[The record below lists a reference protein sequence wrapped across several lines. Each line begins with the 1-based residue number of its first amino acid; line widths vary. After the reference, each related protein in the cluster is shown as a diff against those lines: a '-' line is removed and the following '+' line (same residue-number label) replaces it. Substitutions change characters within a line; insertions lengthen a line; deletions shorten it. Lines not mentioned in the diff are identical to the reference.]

1 MLKALRPSPP
11 VTIGYFGKI
20 PSRGDFVKG
29 SDNPALVKLL
39 DDWLARAMD
48 LMMADAHWK
57 ANYDA
62 VAPLHFVIAGPRRRH
77 AVAGHIVASSDQSGR
92 RFPFLMMGMLDVAEP
107 DTFVPAAPLVLAR
120 LWTRLEALSRAVV
133 TAPDA
138 DAPLQA
144 AAGQVIDPDL
154 HADAHAAAFADFI
167 ELQSLDTLQALLA
180 QAGYAGSVRQ
190 VLLALGMLLQPVL
203 ASSTSRLE
211 KSLVLPLPAD
221 PLYRGLVGAY
231 WMHAIAPFLARA
243 DFELALFV
251 TRLGERPRLVLGF
264 GGASAHTLQAIMDP
278 RAGSERH
285 IAFDDLDWVED
296 QVDTDYAVGKMS
308 RHLKRSDV
316 SLKSALDALCAA
328 FIGT

>member
-1 MLKALRPSPP
+1 MSLASTH
-11 VTIGYFGKI
+11 VSVGYFGKI

-48 LMMADAHWK
+48 LMMADSQWK
-57 ANYDA
+57 TSYDA

-77 AVAGHIVASSDQSGR
+77 AIAGHIVASSDASGR
-92 RFPFLMMGMLDVAEP
+92 RFPFLMVGMLDVAEP
-107 DTFVPAAPLVLAR
+107 GAFVPSAPLLLGR
-120 LWTRLEALSRAVV
+120 LWSRLDSLSHEMM
-133 TAPDA
+133 TAADG
-138 DAPLQA
+138 DAPLRA
-144 AAGQVIDPDL
+144 AAGQVVELDL
-154 HADAHAAAFADFI
+154 RPDAHAAAFADFV

-180 QAGYAGSVRQ
+180 QAGYAGSVRR

-251 TRLGERPRLVLGF
+251 ARIGDRPRLVLGF

-278 RAGSERH
+278 QAGGERH
-285 IAFDDLDWVED
+285 IAFDDLEWVED
-296 QVDTDYAVGKMS
+296 QVDTDYAVGKVS
-308 RHLKRSDV
+308 RHLQRSDV

>member
-1 MLKALRPSPP
+1 MSVASTH
-11 VTIGYFGKI
+11 VSVGYFGKI

-39 DDWLARAMD
+39 DEWLARAMD

-57 ANYDA
+57 TNYDA

-77 AVAGHIVASSDQSGR
+77 AIAGHIVASSDASGR

-107 DTFVPAAPLVLAR
+107 DAFVPSAPLLLGR
-120 LWTRLEALSRAVV
+120 LWSRLESLSRGV
-133 TAPDA
+133 TAAVDA
-138 DAPLQA
+138 DAPLRA
-144 AAGQVIDPDL
+144 AAGQVVELDL
-154 HADAHAAAFADFI
+154 QPDAHAAAFTDFV

-251 TRLGERPRLVLGF
+251 TRIGARPRLVLGF
-264 GGASAHTLQAIMDP
+264 GGASAQTLQAIMDP
-278 RAGSERH
+278 QAGSERH
-285 IAFDDLDWVED
+285 IAFDDLAWVED
-296 QVDTDYAVGKMS
+296 QVDSDYAVDKVS

>member
-1 MLKALRPSPP
+1 MSLASTH
-11 VTIGYFGKI
+11 VSVGYFGKI

-57 ANYDA
+57 TNYDA

-77 AVAGHIVASSDQSGR
+77 AIAGHIVASSDESGR
-92 RFPFLMMGMLDVAEP
+92 RFPFLVMGMLDVAAPGE
-107 DTFVPAAPLVLAR
+107 FVLSAPLLLGR
-120 LWTRLEALSRAVV
+120 LWNRLESLSQGMM
-133 TAPDA
+133 TAADA
-138 DAPLQA
+138 DAPLRA
-144 AAGQVIDPDL
+144 AAGQLVELDL
-154 HADAHAAAFADFI
+154 RADAHAAAFTDFV

-251 TRLGERPRLVLGF
+251 TRIGARPRLVLGF
-264 GGASAHTLQAIMDP
+264 GGASAATLQAIMDP
-278 RAGSERH
+278 EAGSERH

-296 QVDTDYAVGKMS
+296 QVASDYAVDKVS
-308 RHLKRSDV
+308 RHLKRSDI

>member
-1 MLKALRPSPP
+1 M
-11 VTIGYFGKI
+11 
-20 PSRGDFVKG
+20 
-29 SDNPALVKLL
+29 
-39 DDWLARAMD
+39 
-48 LMMADAHWK
+48 
-57 ANYDA
+57 
-62 VAPLHFVIAGPRRRH
+62 
-77 AVAGHIVASSDQSGR
+77 ASSDESGR
-92 RFPFLMMGMLDVAEP
+92 RFPFLMMGMRDVAEP
-107 DTFVPAAPLVLAR
+107 VAFVPSAPLMLGL
-120 LWTRLEALSRAVV
+120 LWNRLEALSKGLV
-133 TAPDA
+133 TAVDA
-138 DAPLQA
+138 DAPLRA
-144 AAGQVIDPDL
+144 AAGQVVELDL
-154 HADAHAAAFADFI
+154 RADAHAAAFTDFI
-167 ELQSLDTLQALLA
+167 ELQSLDTLQALLT
-180 QAGYAGSVRQ
+180 QAGYADSVRR
-190 VLLALGMLLQPVL
+190 VLLALGILLQPVL

-251 TRLGERPRLVLGF
+251 TRIGARPRLVLGF

-278 RAGSERH
+278 QAANERH

-296 QVDTDYAVGKMS
+296 QVESDYAVHKVS

>member
-1 MLKALRPSPP
+1 MSLASTH
-11 VTIGYFGKI
+11 VSVGYFGKI

-48 LMMADAHWK
+48 LMTADAHWK

-62 VAPLHFVIAGPRRRH
+62 VSPLHFVITGPRRRH
-77 AVAGHIVASSDQSGR
+77 AVAGHIVASSDASGR

-107 DTFVPAAPLVLAR
+107 GAFVPSAPLLLGR
-120 LWTRLEALSRAVV
+120 LWNRLESLSQGV
-133 TAPDA
+133 TAAA
-138 DAPLQA
+138 DAVAPLRA
-144 AAGQVIDPDL
+144 AAGQVVELDL
-154 HADAHAAAFADFI
+154 RADAHAAAFADFV

-180 QAGYAGSVRQ
+180 PAGSGGGGRGGRRAVGLVRPPGRPSR
-190 VLLALGMLLQPVL
+190 A
-203 ASSTSRLE
+203 SRLE

-251 TRLGERPRLVLGF
+251 TRIGARPRLVLGF

-278 RAGSERH
+278 HAASERH

-296 QVDTDYAVGKMS
+296 QVDTDYAVDKVS
-308 RHLKRSDV
+308 RHLKRSGV

>member
-1 MLKALRPSPP
+1 VS
-11 VTIGYFGKI
+11 IGYFGKI

-48 LMMADAHWK
+48 LMMADARWK
-57 ANYDA
+57 SRYDA

-77 AVAGHIVASSDQSGR
+77 AIAGHIVASSDASGR
-92 RFPFLMMGMLDVAEP
+92 RFPFLMTGMLDVAEP
-107 DTFVPAAPLVLAR
+107 DAFVPSAPQMLGVL
-120 LWTRLEALSRAVV
+120 WSRLEALSKGLV

-138 DAPLQA
+138 DALLQA
-144 AAGQVIDPDL
+144 AAGQVVELDL
-154 HADAHAAAFADFI
+154 RSNAHAAAFADFI

-180 QAGYAGSVRQ
+180 QAGYAGSVRR
-190 VLLALGMLLQPVL
+190 VLLALGLLLQPVL

-251 TRLGERPRLVLGF
+251 TRIGEQPRLVLGF

-278 RAGSERH
+278 QAASERH

-296 QVDTDYAVGKMS
+296 QVDTDYAVDKVS
-308 RHLKRSDV
+308 RHLKRPDV

>member
-1 MLKALRPSPP
+1 MSLASTH
-11 VTIGYFGKI
+11 VSIGYFGKI

-48 LMMADAHWK
+48 LMATDARWK

-77 AVAGHIVASSDQSGR
+77 AIAGHIVASSDESGR

-107 DTFVPAAPLVLAR
+107 GAFVPSAPLLLGR
-120 LWTRLEALSRAVV
+120 LWNRLESLSQGV
-133 TAPDA
+133 TAAVDA
-138 DAPLQA
+138 DAPLRA
-144 AAGQVIDPDL
+144 ATGQVVELDL
-154 HADAHAAAFADFI
+154 RADVHAAAFADFV
-167 ELQSLDTLQALLA
+167 ELQSLGTLQALLA

-190 VLLALGMLLQPVL
+190 LLLALGMLLQPVL
-203 ASSTSRLE
+203 ASSASRLE

-231 WMHAIAPFLARA
+231 WMHAIAPFLVRA

-251 TRLGERPRLVLGF
+251 TRIGARPQLVLGF

-278 RAGSERH
+278 QAGNERH

-296 QVDTDYAVGKMS
+296 QVVTDYAVDKVS

>member
-1 MLKALRPSPP
+1 MSLASTH
-11 VTIGYFGKI
+11 VSVGYFGKI

-57 ANYDA
+57 TNYDA
-62 VAPLHFVIAGPRRRH
+62 AAPLHFVIAGPRRRH
-77 AVAGHIVASSDQSGR
+77 AIAGHIVASSDESGR
-92 RFPFLMMGMLDVAEP
+92 RFPFLVMGMLDVAEP
-107 DTFVPAAPLVLAR
+107 GAFVPSAPLLLGR
-120 LWTRLEALSRAVV
+120 LWNRLESLSQEMM
-133 TAPDA
+133 TAADA
-138 DAPLQA
+138 DGPLRA
-144 AAGQVIDPDL
+144 AAGQQVEL
-154 HADAHAAAFADFI
+154 ELRADAHAAAFTDFV

-180 QAGYAGSVRQ
+180 QAGHAGSVRQ

-251 TRLGERPRLVLGF
+251 TRIGARPRLVLGF
-264 GGASAHTLQAIMDP
+264 GGASAQTLQAIMDP
-278 RAGSERH
+278 QAGSERH
-285 IAFDDLDWVED
+285 IGFDDLDWVED
-296 QVDTDYAVGKMS
+296 QVASDYAVDKVS
-308 RHLKRSDV
+308 RHLKRSDI

>member
-1 MLKALRPSPP
+1 MSLASTH
-11 VTIGYFGKI
+11 VSVGYFGKI

-48 LMMADAHWK
+48 LMMAGAQWK
-57 ANYDA
+57 SHYDA

-77 AVAGHIVASSDQSGR
+77 AIAGHIVASSDASGR
-92 RFPFLMMGMLDVAEP
+92 RFPFLMTAMLDVAEP
-107 DTFVPAAPLVLAR
+107 EAFVPSAPLMLGR
-120 LWTRLEALSRAVV
+120 LWNRLEALGKGLV
-133 TAPDA
+133 TATDA
-138 DAPLQA
+138 DALLQA
-144 AAGQVIDPDL
+144 AAGQVVELAPRTDT
-154 HADAHAAAFADFI
+154 HATAFADFV

-180 QAGYAGSVRQ
+180 QAGYAGSVRR

-251 TRLGERPRLVLGF
+251 TRIGEQPRLVLGF

-278 RAGSERH
+278 QAASERH

-296 QVDTDYAVGKMS
+296 QVDTDYAVDKVS

-316 SLKSALDALCAA
+316 SLKSALDVMCAA

>member
-1 MLKALRPSPP
+1 MSLASTH
-11 VTIGYFGKI
+11 VSIGYFGKI

-48 LMMADAHWK
+48 LMMADARWK
-57 ANYDA
+57 SRYDA

-77 AVAGHIVASSDQSGR
+77 AIAGHIVASSDASGR
-92 RFPFLMMGMLDVAEP
+92 RFPFLMTGMLDVAEP
-107 DTFVPAAPLVLAR
+107 DAFVPSAPQMLGVL
-120 LWTRLEALSRAVV
+120 WSRLEALSKGLV

-138 DAPLQA
+138 DALLQA
-144 AAGQVIDPDL
+144 AAGQVVELDL
-154 HADAHAAAFADFI
+154 RSNAHAAAFADFI

-180 QAGYAGSVRQ
+180 QAGYAGSVRR
-190 VLLALGMLLQPVL
+190 VLLALGLLLQPVL

-251 TRLGERPRLVLGF
+251 TRIGEQPRLVLGF

-278 RAGSERH
+278 QAASERH

-296 QVDTDYAVGKMS
+296 QVDTDYAVDKVS
-308 RHLKRSDV
+308 RHLKRPDV

>member
-1 MLKALRPSPP
+1 MLKALHPTA
-11 VTIGYFGKI
+11 VTVGYFGKV
-20 PSRGDFVKG
+20 PSRGDFVKA
-29 SDNPALVKLL
+29 SDNPSLVKLL

-48 LMMADAHWK
+48 LMMADAQWK
-57 ANYDA
+57 TNYDA

-77 AVAGHIVASSDQSGR
+77 AIAGHIVASSDEAGR

-120 LWTRLEALSRAVV
+120 LWNRLEVLSRGVV
-133 TAPDA
+133 TAA
-138 DAPLQA
+138 DAGAPLEA
-144 AAGQVIDPDL
+144 AAGEVLDVDL
-154 HADAHAAAFADFI
+154 RAEAHAAAFADFT
-167 ELQSLDTLQALLA
+167 ELQTLGTLQALLA
-180 QAGYAGSVRQ
+180 QSGYAGSVRQ

-211 KSLVLPLPAD
+211 KSLVLPLPVD

-251 TRLGERPRLVLGF
+251 TRSGERPLLVLGF
-264 GGASAHTLQAIMDP
+264 GGASAHTLHAVMDP

-296 QVDTDYAVGKMS
+296 QVDADYAMGKVS
-308 RHLKRSDV
+308 RQLQRSDV